1 MTWIDDNKGSG
12 PWNFTEQ
19 PQKLGYINNPNFTE
33 EATPTHSPC
42 GYWFKN
48 YVEAAQVNS
57 YVYTDATVFGYN
69 VLGVLGLYNFIL
81 QRSPVS
87 QPYFPKIKYVSLGNK
102 HAHIIDSNNQL
113 WAVGADYYGS
123 LGAGTLNQHKHHIIQ
138 IGTKQWSFVAAGYN
152 HSFAID
158 TDGYLYATG
167 RNPYGV
173 LGLGDSTE
181 RHSFTKV
188 GTKTWSYIK
197 TDSFGTHA
205 IDTDGQLWGC
215 GYDGVAGYLGTGGYD
230 GSSTFI
236 PIGVYPTFVAKGD
249 YVSFITI
256 GSILY
261 CLGRNTSGQL
271 GLGDNITRDIF
282 TEALFGSYSH
292 LSCGSAHTCVI
303 SADGYLY
310 ATGYNGHGQ
319 LGLGDYDNRNVFTKI
334 GNDKW
339 IAVECGSYIT
349 HAIKED
355 GSVWATGGNGNG
367 ELGVG
372 DLTDRNVFTL
382 VDEGP
387 FDYIATGFSRHDT
400 FLFNKEEVWS

>member
-138 IGTKQWSFVAAGYN
+138 IGTIHLLKLEQKHGLTLKQIPSGHMRLTQKVN
-152 HSFAID
+152 
-158 TDGYLYATG
+158 
-167 RNPYGV
+167 YG
-173 LGLGDSTE
+173 D
-181 RHSFTKV
+181 
-188 GTKTWSYIK
+188 
-197 TDSFGTHA
+197 
-205 IDTDGQLWGC
+205 
-215 GYDGVAGYLGTGGYD
+215 
-230 GSSTFI
+230 
-236 PIGVYPTFVAKGD
+236 
-249 YVSFITI
+249 
-256 GSILY
+256 
-261 CLGRNTSGQL
+261 
-271 GLGDNITRDIF
+271 
-282 TEALFGSYSH
+282 
-292 LSCGSAHTCVI
+292 
-303 SADGYLY
+303 ADMMG
-310 ATGYNGHGQ
+310 
-319 LGLGDYDNRNVFTKI
+319 
-334 GNDKW
+334 
-339 IAVECGSYIT
+339 
-349 HAIKED
+349 
-355 GSVWATGGNGNG
+355 
-367 ELGVG
+367 
-372 DLTDRNVFTL
+372 
-382 VDEGP
+382 
-387 FDYIATGFSRHDT
+387 
-400 FLFNKEEVWS
+400 